1 MVRLGRLAV
10 VSVAGDKPQPYIF
23 LLELGTRRSAL
34 HFSPPSATDSP
45 FAHDVGG
52 PRLPSRRIV

>member
-23 LLELGTRRSAL
+23 LLELGTS
-34 HFSPPSATDSP
+34 PSATDSS

>member
-10 VSVAGDKPQPYIF
+10 VSVTGDKPRPYVF
-23 LLELGTRRSAL
+23 LLELRT
-34 HFSPPSATDSP
+34 SPSGTDSS

>member
-10 VSVAGDKPQPYIF
+10 VSVAEDNPQPYIF
-23 LLELGTRRSAL
+23 LLELGTS
-34 HFSPPSATDSP
+34 PSATDSS